1 MFLEVKDM
9 KKFLFLTLI
18 YLLVSCGAILMLL
31 PFAWMVSTSFKARS
45 EVERWPPQWGS
56 KNFSRSWNV
65 KIRVSRSSAGG
76 IDWRGL
82 TLREALTL
90 RDSQETVNLLSL
102 LIDGD
107 PIYRGTLTIYLPEE
121 FAYLHG
127 ELDGESFAKFLEQ
140 LNDFTQN
147 KQVFGLAKSSQNAEE
162 FFSNFFILYQHSQ
175 SALLDRRNYISQ
187 AEQIMS
193 SSLSQLEVF
202 ERYANRIVESQ
213 RDFYLSFISKAKKSL
228 NDTLSKVTTFR
239 KGTVPLLQKTEIEN
253 LRKDIK
259 RCIEQISTD
268 SLNQELKD
276 TPVIQLYENRIVQP
290 LQNLLDVL
298 DTYDFVDQFFRS
310 VQTQKPQTSKIV
322 FKFLTNSERDKIM
335 SDQLAKMNSPERI
348 DRIIKDQLA
357 RSTTSLP
364 ERVDKVLD
372 EQLYKD
378 FEAMHV
384 ENLRIYI
391 QQLKQPLS
399 TLSGALKYI
408 GVENLSQFESFSMMI
423 RKLEESAVIS
433 QTVQIS
439 LEKLENLSQV
449 ISNTEL
455 FWQLLTQVYENI
467 QAVSE
472 LRRIYNQSQSAMK
485 IILAPEFV
493 KNIRLNRNQNIEIEL
508 NNVHPVYLEDEN
520 YTVRVEYN
528 MREVFANI
536 FQNYAMAWKSAPFGI
551 YYLNTAFVSIVTTVL
566 EVIFA
571 AMAAYAF
578 AIMRF
583 PGKNLIFAL
592 FLGTMMIPGEV
603 LLVPNFIT
611 ISRLGWIDTYYALI
625 IPWIVSVFAIF
636 LMRQH
641 FLTLPSEL
649 KDAALIDG
657 CSHFRYLWTIVAP
670 LSKPTIIT
678 CALLKFVG
686 SWNAFLWVLIVTNKD
701 RFRTLPVG
709 LQTFSTDVGTVYN
722 QLMAAATFSI
732 LPIVILFLFTQK
744 YFIRGVAR
752 TGLK

>member
-1 MFLEVKDM
+1 M
-9 KKFLFLTLI
+9 
-18 YLLVSCGAILMLL
+18 
-31 PFAWMVSTSFKARS
+31 
-45 EVERWPPQWGS
+45 
-56 KNFSRSWNV
+56 
-65 KIRVSRSSAGG
+65 
-76 IDWRGL
+76 
-82 TLREALTL
+82 
-90 RDSQETVNLLSL
+90 
-102 LIDGD
+102 
-107 PIYRGTLTIYLPEE
+107 
-121 FAYLHG
+121 
-127 ELDGESFAKFLEQ
+127 
-140 LNDFTQN
+140 
-147 KQVFGLAKSSQNAEE
+147 
-162 FFSNFFILYQHSQ
+162 
-175 SALLDRRNYISQ
+175 
-187 AEQIMS
+187 
-193 SSLSQLEVF
+193 
-202 ERYANRIVESQ
+202 VESQ
-213 RDFYLSFISKAKKSL
+213 RDFYLSFISEAKKSL

-239 KGTVPLLQKTEIEN
+239 KGIVPLLQKTEIEN
-253 LRKDIK
+253 LRRDIK

-268 SLNQELKD
+268 SLNQELKN
-276 TPVIQLYENRIVQP
+276 TSVIQLYESRIAQP

-335 SDQLAKMNSPERI
+335 SDQIAKMNSPERI

-357 RSTTSLP
+357 RSTISLP

-384 ENLRIYI
+384 ENLRTYI

-399 TLSGALKYI
+399 TLSSALKYI

-433 QTVQIS
+433 QAVQIS

-449 ISNTEL
+449 TSNTEL
-455 FWQLLTQVYENI
+455 FWQLLTQVYDNI

-528 MREVFANI
+528 IREVFANI
-536 FQNYAMAWKSAPFGI
+536 FQNYVMAWKSAPFGI
-551 YYLNTAFVSIVTTVL
+551 YYVNTAFVSIVTTVL